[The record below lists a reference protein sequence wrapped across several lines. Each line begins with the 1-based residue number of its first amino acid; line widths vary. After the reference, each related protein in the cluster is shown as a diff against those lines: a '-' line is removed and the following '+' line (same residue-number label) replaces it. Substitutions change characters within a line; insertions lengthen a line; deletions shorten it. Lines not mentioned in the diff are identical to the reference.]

1 MKYKIIYL
9 VGLLCLAVLL
19 VQVMRVSAGKAAMPQ
34 GSGEASFL
42 PITFKPVPTPTLPP
56 RGIYGY
62 VTENGNPI
70 AGISVELRF
79 YNGSS
84 WSSAGTVSTNGAGL
98 YSFLGVPSLGA
109 GQNYYVRYLN
119 SEENNSRVILWVT
132 QLLDSYLGSSEINI
146 GNFDV
151 ANINLSSP
159 NPGQTVDLPETF
171 SWDRRFPTS
180 DSYEF
185 NLFDPNDGDPYFYTE
200 PLGYVNSYTL
210 NSLPGG
216 FSPGEPYGWAINVYA
231 PDGGAGA
238 SYYYYDVIF
247 SNSGQAV
254 FSEAL
259 PIKESLDI
267 DLLEKMLRK

>member
-1 MKYKIIYL
+1 MKHKIIYL

-19 VQVMRVSAGKAAMPQ
+19 VQVMRVSAGKPTIPQ

-42 PITFKPVPTPTLPP
+42 PITFKPVPTPTLAP

-79 YNGSS
+79 YNGNS
-84 WSSAGTVSTNGAGL
+84 WSSAGTVSTNGEGL

-109 GQNYYVRYLN
+109 GQNYYVRYQN
-119 SEENNSRVILWVT
+119 PEENDNRVALWVT

-146 GNFDV
+146 GDFDV
-151 ANINLSSP
+151 TNINMTSP
-159 NPGQTVDLPETF
+159 DPGETVDLPETF
-171 SWDRRFPTS
+171 TWDRRFPSS

-185 NLFDPNDGDPYFYTE
+185 DLFDFNDGDPYFYTDL
-200 PLGYVNSYTL
+200 LGYVNSYTL
-210 NSLPGG
+210 HSLPGG
-216 FSPGEPYGWAINVYA
+216 FSPGETYGWAMYVYS

-238 SYYYYDVIF
+238 SYYYYYVVF
-247 SNSGQAV
+247 SNSGQV
-254 FSEAL
+254 IFSEAL
-259 PIKESLDI
+259 PIKERLDI